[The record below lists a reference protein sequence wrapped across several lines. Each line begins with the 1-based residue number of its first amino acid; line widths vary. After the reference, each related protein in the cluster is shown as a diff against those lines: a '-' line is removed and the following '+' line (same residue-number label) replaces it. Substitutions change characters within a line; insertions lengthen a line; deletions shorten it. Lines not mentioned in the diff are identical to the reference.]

1 MHEDSPNEEVRNL
14 KREIADDYRKI
25 DKLESRKYIQVVALL
40 IGIMIMILL
49 YVLLAY

>member
-1 MHEDSPNEEVRNL
+1 MPDEEIKAL

-40 IGIMIMILL
+40 MGIMIMIFL
-49 YVLLAY
+49 YVLLSY